1 MLTGKKLQH
10 LRILKGYTQ
19 VYIAESIGVSE
30 RWIGKVENEGLSP
43 SQEVYEKWLQCLY
56 GNLKPV
62 KKDKFETPKV
72 EAEEKRTISKNKT
85 TKVLSKSSKT
95 K

>member
-1 MLTGKKLQH
+1 MLTGKKLQY

-19 VYIAESIGVSE
+19 VYVAESIGVSE

-56 GNLKPV
+56 GNLRPV
-62 KKDKFETPKV
+62 KKEKV
-72 EAEEKRTISKNKT
+72 ESSKLNCEKKQTSKTKT
-85 TKVLSKSSKT
+85 TKSVSKSIKE